1 MSKRTCS
8 RNRVSIT
15 QSYPVV
21 ASLTTGAN
29 GARKLRTTLGNVR
42 TSSIVVDTIT
52 PDGSETSDSVVLA
65 SRRELL
71 TLLIPDRRGSIRH
84 CAPFLAACDA
94 KPLWKRNGQR
104 AYSTIAIP
112 KGLIVPDCC
121 QAIMAIVAAE
131 GTGTDQHIKD
141 TRNGFALRRDYSAK
155 KGPKRTYRID
165 GAPNTEEVGRP
176 IQGEAEPTPLNNR
189 EAAREYWH

>member
-8 RNRVSIT
+8 RNRVSVS

-21 ASLTTGAN
+21 ASLATGAN
-29 GARKLRTTLGNVR
+29 GVRKLRTTLGSVR

-52 PDGSETSDSVVLA
+52 PDGSETSDSVVLV
-65 SRRELL
+65 SRKELL
-71 TLLIPDRRGSIRH
+71 TLLIPDRTAPLRY
-84 CAPFLAACDA
+84 CATFLAACDA
-94 KPLWKRNGQR
+94 KRLWVRNGQR

-121 QAIMAIVAAE
+121 QVIMAVVPPE

-141 TRNGFALRRDYSAK
+141 SRNGFALRRDYSAK